1 MIKELENL
9 NINYKYFEM
18 VDTKELNELYNCL
31 DLYVVASRIEGG
43 PQAIIECGLSKT
55 PIISTDVGVA
65 SEFLHS
71 SSLFDMDN
79 FQEAIPNTE
88 YAFKKSKSYAIP
100 EGFKEYIEMFNSIKV
115 NNIF

>member
-1 MIKELENL
+1 
-9 NINYKYFEM
+9 M
-18 VDTKELNELYNCL
+18 VETNELSELDNCL
-31 DLYVVASRIEGG
+31 DLYVVSSISKGG
-43 PQAIIECGLSKT
+43 PQAMIECGLSKT
-55 PIISTDVGVA
+55 PISSADVGVA

-71 SSLFDMDN
+71 SSLFDMEN
-79 FQEAIPNTE
+79 FQESIPNTE